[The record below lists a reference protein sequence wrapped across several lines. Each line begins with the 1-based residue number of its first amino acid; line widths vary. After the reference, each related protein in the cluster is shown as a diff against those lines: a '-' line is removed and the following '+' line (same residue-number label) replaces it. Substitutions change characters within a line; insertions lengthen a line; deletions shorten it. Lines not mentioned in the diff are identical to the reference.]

1 MDRLFARQSAVHM
14 AGAFLAMGGWAIF
27 ANRHHPMPQ
36 PMIAGLLQG
45 TVSAIITLFLKRMI
59 EAAVRRLDGV
69 FALVV
74 PPLLAAGVSLG
85 LLVTLHSLAGTPEI
99 AATIA
104 VPLIVSTSYAA
115 IYSFALWRT

>member
-1 MDRLFARQSAVHM
+1 MDRWFVRQGAVHM

-45 TVSAIITLFLKRMI
+45 TISAIITLFLKRMI

>member
-1 MDRLFARQSAVHM
+1 MDRSFARQGALHM
-14 AGAFLAMGGWAIF
+14 AGAFLAMGGWALF

-36 PMIAGLLQG
+36 PMLAGLLQG
-45 TVSAIITLFLKRMI
+45 TISAIITLFLKRTI
-59 EAAVRRLDGV
+59 EAVVRRLDGG

-85 LLVTLHSLAGTPEI
+85 LLLTLHSLAGTPQI

-104 VPLIVSTSYAA
+104 VPLIVSTSYAC
-115 IYSFALWRT
+115 IYSFALWRS